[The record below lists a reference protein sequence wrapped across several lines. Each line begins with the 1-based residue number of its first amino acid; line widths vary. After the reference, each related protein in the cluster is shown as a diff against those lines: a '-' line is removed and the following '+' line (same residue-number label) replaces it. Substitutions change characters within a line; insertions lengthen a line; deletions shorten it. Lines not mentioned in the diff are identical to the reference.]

1 MCIPPDCLS
10 ISAGGFIQLA
20 CDISYMLQWL
30 MGWHIYISGSF
41 HVLKRGCLTLL
52 LVGLSISSFGGGVSY
67 SSPIP
72 LPPAT
77 HSGFSGLHVCLT
89 FLYLCYYAF
98 LPIVA
103 LWWAYRVWV
112 GSAREARSWRGEGG
126 GSSWVERDW
135 RSCLNFYCFS
145 YCRYNP
151 LIVLYLE

>member
-1 MCIPPDCLS
+1 MIHNNTPLLMCIPPDCLS

-126 GSSWVERDW
+126 GVILSRTGLAFLFEF
-135 RSCLNFYCFS
+135 L
-145 YCRYNP
+145 
-151 LIVLYLE
+151 LLLLL

>member
-1 MCIPPDCLS
+1 MHSSWL
-10 ISAGGFIQLA
+10 FIYLRRRFYTA
-20 CDISYMLQWL
+20 SLWYFIHASMTHG
-30 MGWHIYISGSF
+30 MTHIYFRELSCVKEG
-41 HVLKRGCLTLL
+41 VLNPW
-52 LVGLSISSFGGGVSY
+52 VGLSISSFGGGGFLFL
-67 SSPIP
+67 PIP